1 MQLTQAPRKR
11 LLEENRELHQQE
23 RAKKKRRNQRIN
35 IGIKGKLDMMSRLG
49 FGLTGRE
56 ISKVLFSQTQDI
68 RLCWTGSLLWA
79 LDFREDSCTVVH

>member
-11 LLEENRELHQQE
+11 LLDENDNCISKSGQKR
-23 RAKKKRRNQRIN
+23 RRNQRIN
-35 IGIKGKLDMMSRLG
+35 IGTKGKLDMMSRLG
-49 FGLTGRE
+49 FVLTGRE